1 MSVVVVG
8 DAVTDIHAV
17 HSGPI
22 EVGSDTPASIRVSG
36 GGSAANTAA
45 WLATTGTAVQLVAVV
60 GRDAAGD
67 DVIAE
72 LTAAGVDCVHVRRS
86 GDAPTGSVIVLTHA
100 GERSFVTDRGANLLL
115 VPSDVDSV
123 LRPGVRHLHLSGYT
137 LLDASSRSAG
147 RHALTAARAHGCTT
161 SVDVASTA
169 PLRRAGPSTVLEW
182 VRGTDILFANLE
194 EARVLSDGESPV
206 HIAHALTRYAGAVV
220 VKLGADGA
228 VWASGG
234 DVVTAAAVSACVI
247 DPTGAGDA
255 FAAGVL
261 ASWLG
266 GCSPE
271 ECLAA
276 GARLGAA
283 AVSVAGGRPP
293 RP

>member
-36 GGSAANTAA
+36 GGSGANTAA
-45 WLATTGTAVQLVAVV
+45 WLATTGTAVRLVAVV

-67 DVIAE
+67 DLVAE
-72 LTAAGVDCVHVRRS
+72 LTAGGVECVHVRRS

-100 GERSFVTDRGANLLL
+100 GERSFITDRGANLLL
-115 VPSDVDSV
+115 VPSDVDSS
-123 LRPGVRHLHLSGYT
+123 LRPGVRHLHLSGYA
-137 LLDASSRSAG
+137 LLDASSRAAG
-147 RHALTAARAHGCTT
+147 RHALAAARSHGCTT

-169 PLRRAGPSTVLEW
+169 PLRRVGPSTVLEW
-182 VRGTDILFANLE
+182 VRGTDILFANLD
-194 EARVLSDGESPV
+194 EARVLADAPSPAE
-206 HIAHALTRYAGAVV
+206 IARALSAYAGTAV

-228 VWASGG
+228 VWASGAEVFAAPAVPTS
-234 DVVTAAAVSACVI
+234 VV

-266 GCSPE
+266 GSAPAD
-271 ECLAA
+271 CLAA
-276 GARLGAA
+276 GATLGAA
-283 AVSVAGGRPP
+283 AVAVAGGRPP
-293 RP
+293 RA